1 MPDDAPRPTPP
12 SWLSTS
18 GSPDA
23 PYGVAAEAR
32 QAAARAR
39 HERRAASPPASTAA
53 KAQPRQRPAR
63 GAPAAQ
69 AGAILSDNARVV
81 LERRYLAKDAAGNLT
96 ETPEQLFRRVA
107 NNIAQAETKFAPPAA
122 TENVAARYEAQFY
135 DLMTSLRFLPNSPT
149 LGNAGRAMQQLS
161 ACFVLPVDDSME
173 GIFGSLHD
181 TALIHQSGGGTGFAF
196 SRLRPAGDIVASTG
210 GVASGPVSFM
220 RVYDAATES
229 IKQGGTRRG
238 ANMAI
243 LSVDHPDIE
252 AFINIKSDMTT
263 LQNFNI
269 SVAVT
274 EGFMQ
279 AVERDD
285 DYDLLNPRT
294 RQPAGR
300 RSARAIFRQIIANAW
315 KNGDPGLVFLDRI
328 NHDNPTPQLGRIEAT
343 NPCVTGDTRIA
354 TARGLVRIDELY
366 ASHEDLAV
374 VADRR
379 GRFANA
385 QGVDVLP
392 AAPAFMTAP
401 DADVFRVMTTH
412 GYEVTATAWHTFVTD
427 RGRVALRDLVVGDTL
442 LIQSGEGAFGELGS
456 RDLGIVLGSLAGD
469 GNFHKQR
476 GVVLSFWGDDKD
488 YAADVCDAANRL
500 IDRATPGNVATAR
513 RTIAPLAVPTRDR
526 VDLRSVALGSVVQG
540 HGVTAESKLRVPEV
554 IWQGTRD
561 AVAGYLQALFAADGT
576 VNLAVAKKSCSVRLA
591 QSDRR
596 FLVEIQLLLAN
607 FGIESKVLLRRNA
620 GSRMMPDGRG
630 GSRLYPHR
638 AQFGLLIDG
647 ESRDRFAREIGFLS
661 PRKQAKLDAFIA
673 GKSRTSN
680 RSRFVTA
687 VASITHAG
695 KAPVYDTNEPA
706 THTITANGIV
716 TGQCGEQPLLPYES
730 CNLGSINL
738 ARFVREHETA
748 PAPRRNGKKRTVAP
762 PAADVDWDAL
772 AAAIPL
778 CVRFLD
784 DVIEQNK
791 YPIPAIDEMSRKTR
805 KIGLGVMGWADLLF
819 ALRLRYDSDEAVA
832 LAGRMMS
839 FIQEHADRASVAL
852 AAERGV
858 FPAWHGSIYDPAS
871 GEDRAGPRYRNS
883 TRTTIAPTGTL
894 SIIADC
900 SGGIEPA
907 FALAFMRQHFLDR
920 NDAAK
925 ATMLPEANRTFRTV
939 AEREGFYSDELMT
952 HLAEGGALADRDDV
966 PAWAKDIFRTSHD
979 IDPEWHVKMQAAFQ
993 RHTDNAVSKTI
1004 NFRNDATVD
1013 DVERA
1018 YMLAYREGCK
1028 GITVY
1033 RDGSRDHQVLS
1044 HATVKGPEQAEAVAA
1059 EIAMSFAGLMP
1070 SGAHPAPLASTD
1082 PRPAG
1087 APYRRHLPDER
1098 QSVTHKFRVGEQ
1110 EGYVTVGLYD
1120 DGAPGEI
1127 FVNISKEGST
1137 IRGLMDSVAVLTS
1150 VALQYGV
1157 PLENLVSK
1165 FRGVHFEPAGLTNN
1179 PRLPTASSL
1188 VDYIFRW
1195 LELRFL
1201 KTAPASS
1208 PAASTGDKPRRR
1220 SAVTASAAT
1229 DAGEEPVADPPTS
1242 NIQHPTSAPSNLQ
1255 PPTPTATSTGIGCP
1269 ECGSI
1274 LVFSEGCFACRNCG
1288 YSRC

>member
-1 MPDDAPRPTPP
+1 MPDDADRPTPP

-18 GSPDA
+18 GSPNA
-23 PYGVAAEAR
+23 PYGVAASAK

-39 HERRAASPPASTAA
+39 LERRAASRPAVTATAPRTTRTRSSASTDGTA
-53 KAQPRQRPAR
+53 
-63 GAPAAQ
+63 
-69 AGAILSDNARVV
+69 LSDNARVV
-81 LERRYLAKDAAGNLT
+81 LERRYLAKDAAGNVV

-107 NNIAQAETKFAPPAA
+107 NNIAQAETKFAPAGSID
-122 TENVAARYEAQFY
+122 NVAAAYEAKFY

-161 ACFVLPVDDSME
+161 ACFVLPVEDSME
-173 GIFGSLHD
+173 GIFESLRD

-220 RVYDAATES
+220 KVYDAATES

-243 LSVDHPDIE
+243 LSVDHPDVE
-252 AFINIKSDMTT
+252 TFINVKSDMTT

-269 SVAVT
+269 SVAVN
-274 EGFMQ
+274 EAFMR
-279 AVERDD
+279 AVERDE
-285 DYDLLNPRT
+285 DYDLINPRT
-294 RQPAGR
+294 RAVAGQ
-300 RSARAIFRQIIANAW
+300 RSARAVFRQLVANAW

-328 NHDNPTPQLGRIEAT
+328 NRDNPTPRLGMIEAT
-343 NPCVTGDTRIA
+343 NPCVTGDTRIS
-354 TARGLVRIDELY
+354 TGRGLLRIDELH
-366 ASHEDLAV
+366 ASQEELTV
-374 VADRR
+374 VADARGQFLNARGVERR
-379 GRFANA
+379 
-385 QGVDVLP
+385 P
-392 AAPAFMTAP
+392 ASPAFMTSAAA
-401 DADVFRVMTTH
+401 DAYRVTTKH
-412 GYEVTATAWHTFVTD
+412 GYEVAATAWHVFVTT
-427 RGRVALRDLVVGDTL
+427 RGRVALRDLTVDDTL
-442 LIQSGEGAFGELGS
+442 LIQSAEGAFGDRGS
-456 RDLGIVLGSLAGD
+456 RDLGIVLGTLAGD

-476 GVVLSFWGDDKD
+476 GVVLSFWGEDAD
-488 YAADVCDAANRL
+488 YAADVCASANRL
-500 IDRATPGNVATAR
+500 ISAEPSTMGAR
-513 RTIAPLAVPTRDR
+513 VPHGITPLAVPTRDR
-526 VDLRSVALGSVVQG
+526 VDLRSVPLGALIRS
-540 HGVTAESKLRVPEV
+540 HGVTPETKLRVPEV

-561 AVAGYLQALFAADGT
+561 AVVGYLQALFAADGT
-576 VNLAVAKKSCSVRLA
+576 VSHAVAKKSCSVRLA
-591 QSDRR
+591 QSDRP
-596 FLVEIQLLLAN
+596 FLIEIQLLHAN
-607 FGIESKVLLRRNA
+607 FGIESKVLLRRIA
-620 GSRMMPDGRG
+620 GERLMPDGRG
-630 GSRLYPHR
+630 GSKLYEHR
-638 AQFGLLIDG
+638 AQYELIIDG

-661 PRKQAKLDAFIA
+661 PRKNAKLAVFIE
-673 GKSRTSN
+673 GKSRISN
-680 RSRFVTA
+680 RSRFETRII
-687 VASITHAG
+687 SIEHAG
-695 KAPVYDTNEPA
+695 TAAVFDTTEPV
-706 THTITANGIV
+706 THTITANGLV

-738 ARFVREHETA
+738 SRFVRAKSA
-748 PAPRRNGKKRTVAP
+748 PPKRRNGKRAAAP
-762 PAADVDWDAL
+762 ADHEIDWDAL
-772 AAAIPL
+772 GDAIPL

-791 YPIPAIDEMSRKTR
+791 YPIAPIDEMTRKTR

-819 ALRLRYDSDEAVA
+819 ALRVRYDSDEAVV
-832 LAGRMMS
+832 LAGEMMS
-839 FIQEHADRASVAL
+839 FIQKRADAASVAL
-852 AAERGV
+852 AEERGV

-871 GEDRAGPRYRNS
+871 GDDRGGPRYRNS

-907 FALAFMRQHFLDR
+907 FSLAFMRQHYLDR
-920 NDAAK
+920 SDPSK
-925 ATMLPEANRTFRTV
+925 PTMLPEVNNAFRDV
-939 AEREGFYSDELMT
+939 AEREGFFSDELT
-952 HLAEGGALADRDDV
+952 SYLAEGGALGERNDV
-966 PAWAKDIFRTSHD
+966 PPWVKDVFRTSHD

-1044 HATVKGPEQAEAVAA
+1044 HATARGPEQAESVAA
-1059 EIAMSFAGLMP
+1059 EIALGFAEVIASAP
-1070 SGAHPAPLASTD
+1070 HPTPLASTD

-1098 QSVTHKFRVGEQ
+1098 QSLTHKFRVGEQ
-1110 EGYVTVGLYD
+1110 EGYITVGLYD

-1157 PLENLVSK
+1157 PLENLSSK

-1179 PRLPTASSL
+1179 PRIPTASSL

-1195 LELRFL
+1195 LELRFVN
-1201 KTAPASS
+1201 TAPGSRAN
-1208 PAASTGDKPRRR
+1208 AASGPLGAQLVAPVSGSTP
-1220 SAVTASAAT
+1220 ASANRSVSAAKKSGSRRE
-1229 DAGEEPVADPPTS
+1229 DAAPPTS
-1242 NIQHPTSAPSNLQ
+1242 NIQHPTSA
-1255 PPTPTATSTGIGCP
+1255 ATSTGIGCP
-1269 ECGSI
+1269 ECGAI
-1274 LVFSEGCFACRNCG
+1274 LVFAEGCFSCRNCG